1 MAYGL
6 DTDSFLRCFVGMT
19 SRRGYP
25 LTIVSDRGTNFVG
38 ADRELQELQS
48 APAQNKIQNQTAD
61 KGVKWIFNPPLAPYF
76 GGVHEVM
83 IKAAKKAIRAI
94 LSNADVND
102 EEITTAFVGV
112 QALLNSRPLTCHS
125 ADPKDATPLT
135 PNHFIHGQMG
145 GFSAQETVEEIG
157 YNSRNRW
164 RRV

>member
-6 DTDSFLRCFVGMT
+6 DTDSFLRCFVRMT

-25 LTIVSDRGTNFVG
+25 LTIVSDQGTNFVG

-61 KGVKWIFNPPLAPYF
+61 KGVKWIFNPPLAPHF

-94 LSNADVND
+94 LTNADVND
-102 EEITTAFVGV
+102 EE
-112 QALLNSRPLTCHS
+112 
-125 ADPKDATPLT
+125 
-135 PNHFIHGQMG
+135 
-145 GFSAQETVEEIG
+145 
-157 YNSRNRW
+157 
-164 RRV
+164 